1 MESRNRRQKGFCA
14 QEVHRVLLGFTTGSK
29 FFTVI
34 DLCSEFIILIDE
46 TSQYFFAFTWEEKQF
61 AWTVMPQGFTES
73 LSNFSQIL
81 KADLDDIK
89 FPRGSTLLQYVDEL
103 LLYSPSQ
110 VSPEDSIHL
119 LKILASK
126 GIRLPKK
133 NCSFPKPRFD
143 T

>member
-1 MESRNRRQKGFCA
+1 M
-14 QEVHRVLLGFTTGSK
+14 LLTSIPTGSK
-29 FFTVI
+29 FFTVT
-34 DLCSEFIILIDE
+34 DLYNAFFSIPVEA
-46 TSQYFFAFTWEEKQF
+46 SRYHFAFTWEEKQLTW
-61 AWTVMPQGFTES
+61 AVMLAQGFTECPY
-73 LSNFSQIL
+73 FSQIL

-143 T
+143 I